1 MKNEKEVSVE
11 VNEEGKIKTELLLV
25 LLSIISL
32 GAIAVMFFKGLFY

>member
-1 MKNEKEVSVE
+1 MEKEKELSVE

-25 LLSIISL
+25 LLSLISL